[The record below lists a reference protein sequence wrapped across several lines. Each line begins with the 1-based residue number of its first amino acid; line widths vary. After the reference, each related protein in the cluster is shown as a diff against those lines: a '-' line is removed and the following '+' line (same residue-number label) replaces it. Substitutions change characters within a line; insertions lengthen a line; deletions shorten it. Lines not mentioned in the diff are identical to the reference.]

1 VRNYFDGST
10 FKYTIAKWYTGKSQ
24 TGIDGVG
31 IQPDVE
37 VKLDEEKM
45 KA

>member
-1 VRNYFDGST
+1 MKQYYDGST
-10 FKYTIAKWYTGKSQ
+10 FKYTIAKWYTGKTQ
-24 TGIDGVG
+24 TGIDQVG
-31 IQPDVE
+31 ISPDVE